1 MFDDTEIIQP
11 ESLPQE
17 SIPQPEVPTP
27 TTHQEDDQTRNFKQL
42 REKSER
48 IARER
53 DEALSRLREYEA
65 RIQQGAPKSNQ
76 EVESDEIS
84 MAPDELAEG
93 KHLSKV
99 QKQLT
104 KLKEEVRL
112 ANIKSQIQSSYP
124 DFYSVVTNENVR
136 LLQEKYPSIA
146 NSLNSSSDLYSTAA
160 STYTLIK
167 ELNLNSQGKSYEPE
181 KQIAHANAAKTRP
194 LASVSPQQGDS
205 PLSRANAFANGLTD
219 ELKLQLRKEMEE
231 SRRNM

>member
-1 MFDDTEIIQP
+1 MFDDTETIQP
-11 ESLPQE
+11 ELLPQE
-17 SIPQPEVPTP
+17 TTTEQGVPQPVVP
-27 TTHQEDDQTRNFKQL
+27 QEDDQSRNFKQL

-48 IARER
+48 VAKER
-53 DEALSRLREYEA
+53 DEALSRLREYES
-65 RIQQGAPKSNQ
+65 RLQQATPKHQ
-76 EVESDEIS
+76 EIESDEIS

-93 KHLSKV
+93 KHISKV
-99 QKQLT
+99 QKQLN
-104 KLKEEVRL
+104 KLKEEVRV
-112 ANIKSQIQSSYP
+112 ANIKSELQSQYP

-136 LLQEKYPSIA
+136 MLQEKYPTIA

-167 ELNLNSQGKSYEPE
+167 ELNLNSQGKSYDPE
-181 KQIAHANAAKTRP
+181 KQIVHANAAKPRS